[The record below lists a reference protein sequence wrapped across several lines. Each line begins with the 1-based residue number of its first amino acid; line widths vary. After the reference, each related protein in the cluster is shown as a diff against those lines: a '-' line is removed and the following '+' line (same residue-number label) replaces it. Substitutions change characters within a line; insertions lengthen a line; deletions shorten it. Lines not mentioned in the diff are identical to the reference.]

1 MTKGLT
7 GYSKL
12 LFSLFLLVVGITIL
26 IPALII
32 MLLAVSL
39 IVIADE
45 LFTKEIKHIIKW
57 NMKK

>member
-1 MTKGLT
+1 MRKI
-7 GYSKL
+7 
-12 LFSLFLLVVGITIL
+12 LFSLFLLVVGITLL

-45 LFTKEIKHIIKW
+45 LFTREIEHIIKW
-57 NMKK
+57 RT